1 MTKKEFELA
10 KKSSYLLRWCESD
23 GDAELEK
30 GVHDIGR
37 EFTEFITAHR
47 FDLPLVLAVIEV
59 TLPLLKNHMDA
70 PEQYMYTLIC
80 KNIGAV
86 DMSALGGG
94 DAK

>member
-10 KKSSYLLRWCESD
+10 KKSSYLLRWCDSG

-30 GVHDIGR
+30 GVHGIGR

-86 DMSALGGG
+86 DMSAFGGG